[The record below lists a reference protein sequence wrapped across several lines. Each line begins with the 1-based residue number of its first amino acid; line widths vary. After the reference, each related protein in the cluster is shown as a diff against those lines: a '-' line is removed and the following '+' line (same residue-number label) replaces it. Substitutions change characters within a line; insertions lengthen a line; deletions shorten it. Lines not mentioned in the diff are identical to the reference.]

1 MADYKRFNTSNSN
14 DYNINATHPN
24 GTLVWNDN
32 FGIRLHDGET
42 PGGDPL
48 LSLHNWNDP
57 FGQAVGND
65 GSSTIVLTGDQSTNG
80 NLNVGEKFY
89 ITGDPSETRHTV
101 TSRNYDGG
109 QDITFVSVTPDFNV
123 LPQNGTILYYTIS
136 KSNIN
141 QVQAGDGIN
150 LVNEGSKLIVEKA
163 YKGQDQYLLT
173 ALSLIDGITLTEL
186 ESSVILVTKDPA
198 YTTFTPAEQH
208 NITLPFGTDLI
219 AVGTKITV
227 INSSECA
234 LNVSGWFGPG
244 YTIAPF
250 ASLELV
256 YILDITADAK
266 QWWVTS
272 YFFWD

>member
-1 MADYKRFNTSNSN
+1 M
-14 DYNINATHPN
+14 
-24 GTLVWNDN
+24 
-32 FGIRLHDGET
+32 
-42 PGGDPL
+42 
-48 LSLHNWNDP
+48 
-57 FGQAVGND
+57 GND